1 MRSYLLPYNIVLVQS
16 LRHKASVSVHPPWR
30 QPIGYARISFL
41 YAQCILE
48 MSKIHQAY
56 EMFE

>member
-1 MRSYLLPYNIVLVQS
+1 MRSYLLVLVQS
-16 LRHKASVSVHPPWR
+16 LRHKAFVSVHPPWR
-30 QPIGYARISFL
+30 QPILVRDGYARISFL
-41 YAQCILE
+41 YAQCTLD